1 MREIPD
7 TKILTDLLKYD
18 PETGRLFWIERG
30 DAWFQVASRF
40 RPEVMAAQWNAKY
53 AGKEAFTA
61 KNKKGY
67 KMGSILGVGYMAHRI
82 VWAMLGGEIDG
93 RQVDHINGDPA
104 DNRASN
110 LRLATPSENAMNR
123 KKSREN
129 RSGVKGVSF
138 LGGKWRA
145 AIKVSGVSTVL
156 GLFDTIDE
164 AAAAYAEASISMHGQ
179 FGRTS

>member
-1 MREIPD
+1 MREIPND
-7 TKILTDLLKYD
+7 KILTVLLSYD
-18 PETGRLFWIERG
+18 HETGRLFWRKRGIE
-30 DAWFQVASRF
+30 WFDVASRF
-40 RPEVMAAQWNAKY
+40 RPEVLAAQWNAKY

-67 KMGSILGVGYMAHRI
+67 RIGAILGVGYMAHRV
-82 VWAMLGGEIDG
+82 VWSMIGGEIDG

-138 LGGKWRA
+138 SGGKWRA
-145 AIKVSGVSTVL
+145 TIKVSGVSTAL